1 MSGAVDFLE
10 AVLSAEEEN
19 RNTYDIYGQL
29 TDQYSARNLLATL
42 EVASRD
48 RLDRLR
54 RFSQRDD
61 ATTLLADLSEVA
73 LVGTGDSYGF
83 DAGMQY
89 ADFLQLICRRESGLA
104 VQYRAIHDASGNEDV
119 RRLFGGLAED
129 CERRHRLAQT
139 RYELET
145 LV

>member
-1 MSGAVDFLE
+1 MSGAVNFLE

-42 EVASRD
+42 EAASRD
-48 RLDRLR
+48 RLHALQ
-54 RFSQRDD
+54 RFAQRDD
-61 ATTLLADLSEVA
+61 IEALLADVTGVDLG
-73 LVGTGDSYGF
+73 GTGDVYGF

-89 ADFLQLICRRESGLA
+89 ADFLRLICRRERALA
-104 VQYRAIHDASGNEDV
+104 VQYGAIHDASGNEAV
-119 RRLFGGLAED
+119 RRLFGGMAED
-129 CERRHRLAQT
+129 CRRRHRLAQT

>member
-1 MSGAVDFLE
+1 MSGAVDFFE
-10 AVLSAEEEN
+10 AILSAEEEN

-42 EVASRD
+42 EAASRD
-48 RLDRLR
+48 RLDTLR
-54 RFSQRDD
+54 RFSRRDD
-61 ATTLLADLSEVA
+61 VTTLLADVSEVD
-73 LVGTGDSYGF
+73 LGGTGDSYGF

-89 ADFLQLICRRESGLA
+89 ADFLQLICRRESALT
-104 VQYRAIHDASGNEDV
+104 VRYRAIHDASGNDEV
-119 RRLFGGLAED
+119 RRLFGRMAED
-129 CERRHRLAQT
+129 CERRHRLART